1 MVIFV
6 GAAALPSAP
15 VRRIFI
21 VIDDAMNRRGEL
33 GAYDRE
39 DKQPVRGMQRHY
51 DYYCYYCYYY

>member
-21 VIDDAMNRRGEL
+21 VIDDTMNRRGEL
-33 GAYDRE
+33 CAYDRE
-39 DKQPVRGMQRHY
+39 EEQPVWRTQRHY
-51 DYYCYYCYYY
+51 DYYFYYCYYY